1 MPFIKPMYASHAIP
15 KVIQPG
21 EWIAEQKW
29 DGHRLIVSTAET
41 GGNLFGDSTVR
52 AWSRNGLERI
62 IPYHITSAIDKLP
75 SGIYDGEL
83 IVPGKRSYG
92 VTELTEQDKL
102 KFVCFDVL
110 ELLGKSTLEM
120 PWWARR
126 EYLEE
131 IYRQRHEVV
140 DIGFSLTEVMR
151 LENVE
156 QIGEYAHQVWAND
169 GEGLILKKTDSL
181 YLPGKRPKSWVKVKD
196 LRSAILTIVGY
207 KSGLMGPHSVIVLR
221 DDSGFVTSVK
231 WKNYEILDDIE
242 ANHEKY
248 LGRRVR
254 IEYQERTPDGSYRH
268 PRWDR
273 WAEENE

>member
-1 MPFIKPMYASHAIP
+1 
-15 KVIQPG
+15 
-21 EWIAEQKW
+21 
-29 DGHRLIVSTAET
+29 
-41 GGNLFGDSTVR
+41 
-52 AWSRNGLERI
+52 
-62 IPYHITSAIDKLP
+62 
-75 SGIYDGEL
+75 
-83 IVPGKRSYG
+83 
-92 VTELTEQDKL
+92 
-102 KFVCFDVL
+102 
-110 ELLGKSTLEM
+110 
-120 PWWARR
+120 
-126 EYLEE
+126 
-131 IYRQRHEVV
+131 
-140 DIGFSLTEVMR
+140 MR